1 MIVAPGTPKHPQAT
15 ALLKQSHAL
24 MQELFEPEEN
34 YFLDIEE
41 LCAPNIRFLVA
52 KDGETITGTAALA
65 LKDGYGEVKS
75 MFVDPAL
82 RGMGI
87 ADALMRALDDTAK
100 AEGIK
105 TLKLETAHKLA
116 AAVKLYTRHGYAE
129 CALFGDYEP
138 NQTSLFMEKHL

>member
-1 MIVAPGTPKHPQAT
+1 MIVEAGDPKDPQAT

-24 MQELFEPEEN
+24 MQDLFEPEEN
-34 YFLDIEE
+34 YFLDINE
-41 LCAPNIRFLVA
+41 LCASNIRFLVA
-52 KDGETITGTAALA
+52 RDGETITGTAALA
-65 LKDGYGEVKS
+65 IKSGYAEVKS
-75 MFVDPAL
+75 MFVDPDR
-82 RGMGI
+82 RGQGI
-87 ADALMRALDDTAK
+87 ADRLMEALDQTAK

-116 AAVKLYTRHGYAE
+116 AAVKLYARHGYTE